1 LVRKHTG
8 SFDFRLRRK
17 TDSGLFGGL
26 IFVYNQYTISS
37 MGNGV
42 ESRVAEKCTAA
53 EQVYR
58 ALKRD
63 IITLQHRPGASL
75 TEKQL
80 ATLYGTSRVPV
91 REACGRLDQEG
102 LLIGRAYRGYSVNQ
116 ISLKEIGDCFD
127 LRLGLETRA
136 LELAALRATAGDLD
150 RLRRL
155 AATEYTYHDRD
166 SYLEFLD
173 RNLDFHIQLASLSRN
188 DRLVSVL
195 RDLLGN
201 MQRFFFLGL
210 DLGDFASEMRS
221 EHEELVAL
229 LTLDSPAKGIACLS
243 RQILSSRDR
252 ILRAVIEDRIDIP
265 LE

>member
-1 LVRKHTG
+1 
-8 SFDFRLRRK
+8 
-17 TDSGLFGGL
+17 
-26 IFVYNQYTISS
+26 
-37 MGNGV
+37 MGYGV
-42 ESRVAEKCTAA
+42 EIRTAAKRTAA
-53 EQVYR
+53 EQVYH

-63 IITLQHRPGASL
+63 IITLQHRPGMSL
-75 TEKQL
+75 TEQQL

-102 LLIGRAYRGYSVNQ
+102 LLTGRPYRGYSVNQ

-166 SYLEFLD
+166 TYLEFLD

-188 DRLVSVL
+188 DRLVAVL
-195 RDLLGN
+195 RDLLGS

-229 LTLDSPAKGIACLS
+229 LSGDSPELAVTCLN
-243 RQILSSRDR
+243 RQIASSRDR
-252 ILRAVIEDRIDIP
+252 ILRALIEDRIDLPID
-265 LE
+265 